1 MKPAFGCKFGIQPLP
16 MYLIFDTETTG
27 LPRDNKAPIT
37 DTDNWP
43 RMVQLA
49 WQLHD
54 AEGQLL
60 DVQNFIVQP
69 EGYTIPFNAVKVHKI
84 STERAQA
91 EGMPLEFVL
100 ARFNEAMAR
109 CTFIAGHNISFDINV
124 VGCELVRKAMDSP
137 LGSLTAI
144 DTKDASTEFCALPGG
159 KGKYKWPT
167 LTELHQKLFGE
178 SFGEA
183 HNASADVEAT
193 TRCFLELIR
202 LEVIKPAVVGL
213 DAEGIQAFKN
223 ANPKSIALIGLNI
236 APYKPLP
243 TAAETAVEAQVA
255 ATRMPEKEVSE
266 AKGFVHLHC
275 HTQFSLL
282 PGTSRV
288 DELVNH
294 AKAVGAPAIA
304 MTDHGNLYGAFA
316 FVTAAHKAGI
326 KPIVGVEFN
335 VCRDFND
342 KANKDNGYAQVL
354 LSKNKNGYQNIV
366 KLASKAF
373 LDGYYYVPRI
383 DKKLL
388 LTYKEDLIAT
398 TGGITGEIPSLIL
411 NVGETQAEEA
421 FLWWKEHFGE
431 NFYVELQRHG
441 LDEEVHVNDILL
453 QWARKY
459 DVKYFASNN
468 TYYNKQ
474 SDADTHDTLLCII
487 DSAVKSTPIGK
498 GRDYRFGFAN
508 DQYYLRSPEE
518 MAALFADLPE
528 AVSQTVEIANRID
541 SYELKRDVLLPK
553 FDIPEGFEG
562 EDDYLRHLTYV
573 GAKKRYPE
581 ITDVIRERI
590 DFELETI
597 RKTGYPG
604 YFLIVQDF
612 TTKAREMGVSVGP
625 GRGSAAG
632 SVVAY
637 CTGITNVDP
646 IHYDLLFE
654 RFLNPDRVSMPDID
668 IDFDDRGRGK
678 VMRYVIDKYGEKQV
692 AQIITYGTLA
702 AKSAIRNS
710 ARALELSLAEAD
722 VLAKTFPEE
731 IIQIKAFS
739 KGPMRTLVNQP
750 QLLEENK
757 KELAADEYNRAKEFL
772 ALVQGDNLTGRVLR
786 QAGNLEGAIRT
797 TGTHAC
803 GVIITPEDIT
813 NFVPVKLAQDAEIKL
828 VTQFDNDVAES
839 AGLLKMDFLGLS
851 TLTIINDAIE
861 IIKEKH
867 GITIDPDA
875 IPLDDLKTYELFQK
889 GDTVGI
895 FQYESVGMQK
905 YMKELKPD
913 KFDDLIAMNALYRP
927 GPLKYIPNFIDRKHG
942 REEITYDLPA
952 MEKYLKDTYGIT
964 VYQEQVMLLS
974 QKLAGFTKGQAD
986 ELRKA
991 MGKKLREKLD
1001 KMKPQFLEG
1010 CATNGHNTKIAEKVW
1025 SDWED
1030 FAAYAFNKSHS
1041 TCYAVVAF
1049 QTAYLKANYTAEYM
1063 AAVLSNNLNDI
1074 AKVTFFMEECRRIGS
1089 DVLSPDINESSYRFT
1104 VNEDNQIRFGLG
1116 GIKGVGEGAVEAI
1129 VAERQANGPFRT
1141 IFDLCK
1147 RVDLRQANK
1156 KALEGLA
1163 QAGAF
1168 DLLAGVEGNRRLFFN
1183 NEDGSTL
1190 IEKAIRFGNQYQTLK
1205 MQAQTSLFGDAGVS
1219 NIPEPEILACEP
1231 WPLLEKLQKE
1241 KEVVGIFITAH
1252 PLDAFKYDIQKFC
1265 NAGLRNLEDEIG
1277 RELTVAGLI
1286 TDVQYFQDPR
1296 TNNENITFTVEDYDT
1311 VRKLRLKGEFAL
1323 KHKHLME
1330 VGKSLLIKTKFDS
1343 FTNKEG
1349 KEVNFL
1355 RVNSLDLLADLRE
1368 KRFKQL
1374 IVCMRMQDVTPKLM
1388 DDLSAVFA
1396 AHQGSVKLHIKLFDE
1411 QEKLQVDMRSRS
1423 IRVNPENA
1431 LLEVLEKMPLV
1442 VELSE

>member
-27 LPRDNKAPIT
+27 LPRDYNASIT

-255 ATRMPEKEVSE
+255 ATGMPEKEVSD

-354 LSKNKNGYQNIV
+354 LAKNKNGYQNIV
-366 KLASKAF
+366 KLASQAF

-498 GRDYRFGFAN
+498 GRDCRFGFAN

-739 KGPMRTLVNQP
+739 KAPMRTLVNQP

-952 MEKYLKDTYGIT
+952 MEEYLKDTYGIT

-1010 CATNGHNTKIAEKVW
+1010 CATNGHDTKIAEKVW

-1089 DVLSPDINESSYRFT
+1089 DVLGPDINESSYRFT

-1129 VAERQANGPFRT
+1129 VNERQSNGPFRT

-1374 IVCMRMQDVTPKLM
+1374 IVRMRMQDVTPKLM